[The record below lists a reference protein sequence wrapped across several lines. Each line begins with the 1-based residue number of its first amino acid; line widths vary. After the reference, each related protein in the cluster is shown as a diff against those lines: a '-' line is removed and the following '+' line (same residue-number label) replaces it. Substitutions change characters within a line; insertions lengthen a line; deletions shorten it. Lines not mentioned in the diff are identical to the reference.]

1 MPDQYVTDY
10 FNRRLGAMKTERTS
24 FIAHWKELSDYI
36 QPRRGRYTLSDRNKG
51 DRRYQKIINSKATQA
66 HLTARAGMLAGVMS
80 PSRPWF
86 ALATQDPGMMEF
98 APVKNWL
105 YDVERLFRAIYNKS
119 NLYNM
124 APTMIGELLLFGTGA
139 MTHLDDFDDVARFYT
154 HTVGSYLIAQNSKFQ
169 VDTFV
174 REFEMTTE
182 QIIQEF
188 GMDKVSASVKNA
200 YDNGNY
206 DMWFPVVQFIEPN
219 ANAKRSG
226 MMSASKPFRSVCYE
240 PGCQDKNKILR
251 LKGFDEF
258 PVYVP
263 RWDLTGE
270 DIYGTDCPAMTALGD
285 VKGLQIEEKRKA
297 QAIDKMVNPPL
308 QGPAS
313 LANRPVTS
321 LPGGTNLFDQTGNN
335 QKLEPVYKVEPRI
348 QELMLDI
355 QRVEQRIDKAFY
367 VDMFLAISNMEGV
380 QPKNQLELSQRNQER
395 LLQLGPVLER
405 VHGEFLLK
413 LIDRTFN
420 QCIRAKILPKAP
432 PELQGQPLRVEFVS
446 TLAQAQRAVA
456 VGGIERLAGYI
467 GGLFAAGAQ
476 SAWDKFDVDQSIDE
490 YGAMIGVPPRVI
502 VPDDIVAQKRQQQ
515 QRMQAQDR
523 MAALA
528 ESASKSVKNTADAQT
543 SEPSVLS
550 GMAQRAAGR

>member
-1 MPDQYVTDY
+1 MPEQFYTDY
-10 FNRRLGAMKTERTS
+10 FQRRLGALKQERDS
-24 FIAHWKELSDYI
+24 FMPHWKELSDFI
-36 QPRRGRYTLSDRNKG
+36 QPRRGRYTLTDRNKG
-51 DRRYQKIINSKATQA
+51 DRRYQKIINSKGTQA
-66 HLTARAGMLAGVMS
+66 HTTSRAGMLAGVMS

-86 ALATQDPGMMEF
+86 ALASQDPEMMEY

-105 YDVERLFRAIYNKS
+105 YDIERLFRAIYNKS

-124 APTMIGELLLFGTGA
+124 APTMLGELILFGTGA

-154 HTVGSYLIAQNSKFQ
+154 HTIGSYMISQNSKFQ

-174 REFEMTTE
+174 REFEMTVE
-182 QIIQEF
+182 QMIGEF
-188 GMDKVSASVKNA
+188 GLDKVSPTVKNA

-206 DMWFPVVQFIEPN
+206 DTWYPVVQFIEPN
-219 ANAKRSG
+219 SNAKRSNL
-226 MMSASKPFRSVCYE
+226 MSSNKPFRSVCYE
-240 PGCQDKNKILR
+240 PGCNDKNKVLR
-251 LKGFDEF
+251 IKGFDEF

-285 VKGLQIEEKRKA
+285 IKGLQIEEKRKA

-308 QGPAS
+308 QGPAA
-313 LANRPVTS
+313 LANRPVNS
-321 LPGGTNLFDQTGNN
+321 LPGGTNLFDQTGAN

-367 VDMFLAISNMEGV
+367 VDMFLAISNMEGI

-420 QCIRAKILPKAP
+420 QCVRAKILPPAP
-432 PELQGQPLRVEFVS
+432 KELQGSPLKVEFIS

-467 GGLFAAGAQ
+467 GGLAAAGAQ
-476 SAWDKFDVDQSIDE
+476 GAWDKFDVDQSIDE
-490 YGAMIGVPPRVI
+490 YGSMIGVPPRVI
-502 VPDDIVAQKRQQQ
+502 VPDDVVAERRQQAQKQ
-515 QRMQAQDR
+515 QAQER
-523 MAALA
+523 AAMLANSMA
-528 ESASKSVKNTADAQT
+528 NTAKTAADAQT
-543 SEPSVLS
+543 TEPSVLS
-550 GMAQRAAGR
+550 NIASRMAGR